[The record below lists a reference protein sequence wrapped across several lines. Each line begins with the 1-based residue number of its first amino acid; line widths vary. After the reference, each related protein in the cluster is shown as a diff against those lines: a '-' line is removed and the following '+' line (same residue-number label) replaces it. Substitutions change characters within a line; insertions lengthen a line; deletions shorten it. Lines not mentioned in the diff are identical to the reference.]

1 MYYPTILEVLMITSG
16 IFHVGTTSCLF
27 IQDIAKAFMT
37 LIACMGHAG
46 LSEKTFWS
54 SVYDHTAST
63 SYSI

>member
-1 MYYPTILEVLMITSG
+1 MITSG
-16 IFHVGTTSCLF
+16 IFHVGTASCLF

-46 LSEKTFWS
+46 LFEKTFWS